1 MNVFI
6 ATGRATRLIIN
17 AARTSTAAL
26 ASLVVMFTLGN
37 TCARAAANASLTT
50 PRPVP
55 RMQVI
60 PLPGAEISFQRDG
73 VELTR
78 YLFATNQ
85 NRPFLFPVNG
95 PSGRT
100 LTRLGHP
107 HDPVTHS
114 HHNSIWISHH
124 DVDGLSS
131 WDDSGHLRI
140 VHQRI
145 EEFSDSD
152 DTASVVALGHWQTAG
167 GEVRLVERRRLTVQA
182 LPKNEW
188 LLIIDLQLA
197 AREKPVTFGKTP
209 FGLIGVRMA
218 KTIGVTD
225 GGGVIRNSQGG
236 VNEKEVFWKSARWV
250 DYSGPITPRAIEG
263 ITLFDHP
270 LNPGH
275 PAVFHVRDDGWMG
288 ASLTFEA
295 PRTVSAGRAVSL
307 RYGLYVHAAPPAAK
321 LLQKRWED
329 FTRQSIA
336 PWPSARK

>member
-1 MNVFI
+1 MNHSI
-6 ATGRATRLIIN
+6 APGRVTRFPT
-17 AARTSTAAL
+17 AGASTTALTCLAL
-26 ASLVVMFTLGN
+26 AFSLWT
-37 TCARAAANASLTT
+37 ARSANAPVST

-78 YLFATNQ
+78 YRFTTNQ
-85 NRPFLFPVNG
+85 NRPFLFPING
-95 PSGRT
+95 PSGRS
-100 LTRLGHP
+100 LTRMGHP

-114 HHNSIWISHH
+114 HHNSVWISHH

-131 WDDSGHLRI
+131 WDDSGQLRI

-145 EEFSDSD
+145 EEFTDSEND
-152 DTASVVALGHWQTAG
+152 ASAVALSHWQTAS
-167 GEVRLVERRRLTVQA
+167 GEVRLIERRRLTVQA
-182 LPKNEW
+182 LPKDEW

-236 VNEKEVFWKSARWV
+236 VNEKEAFWKSARWV
-250 DYSGPITPRAIEG
+250 DYSGPITPRATEG
-263 ITLFDHP
+263 ITLLDHP

-295 PRTVSAGRAVSL
+295 PRTVSPGRAVNL
-307 RYGLYVHAAPPAAK
+307 RYALYIHAGQPAAK

-329 FTRQSIA
+329 FTRLPIA
-336 PWPSARK
+336 PWPAARK